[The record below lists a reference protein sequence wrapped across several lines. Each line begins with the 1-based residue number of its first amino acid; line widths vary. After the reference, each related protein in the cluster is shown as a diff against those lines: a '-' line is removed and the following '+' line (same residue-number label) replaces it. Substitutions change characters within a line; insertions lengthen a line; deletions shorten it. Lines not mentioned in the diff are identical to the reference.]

1 MKTICE
7 LDCCDKCELLG
18 KSCRGCAE
26 TNGHPCGGSC
36 VAADAI
42 FSGGMDTYL
51 ALKKAIIDEVNTLGI
66 PGLRIEDLALLIGA
80 YVNLAYPLPSGDA
93 VKFLDD
99 SKVYFGMQIERP
111 GNERCYGVVADEKI
125 LLVCEYGE
133 GGADPALLLYKKR

>member
-1 MKTICE
+1 MKTLCE
-7 LDCCDKCELLG
+7 LDCCDKCELFG

-42 FSGGMDTYL
+42 LSGGMDTYL

-80 YVNLAYPLPSGDA
+80 YVNLPYPLPSGQS
-93 VKFLDD
+93 VKLLDD
-99 SKVYFGMQIERP
+99 GKVYLGMQIERP
-111 GNERCYGVVADEKI
+111 GNERCFGVVADDEI

-133 GGADPALLLYKKR
+133 NGANPALLLFKKR